1 LVSVHIITYS
11 FNEKIL
17 AQKMASKNKTWK
29 VFKLN
34 GQYYVGVL
42 KKAKEIA
49 GHDFLMNLLRDST
62 KGFKECTD

>member
-1 LVSVHIITYS
+1 
-11 FNEKIL
+11 
-17 AQKMASKNKTWK
+17 MASKNKTWK